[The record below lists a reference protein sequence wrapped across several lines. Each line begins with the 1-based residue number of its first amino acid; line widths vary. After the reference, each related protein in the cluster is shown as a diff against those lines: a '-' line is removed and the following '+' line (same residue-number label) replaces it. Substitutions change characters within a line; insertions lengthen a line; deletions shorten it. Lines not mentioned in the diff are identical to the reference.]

1 MTTPPD
7 FRYSPE
13 EKGLSPARIRLRLGY
28 FPRKSSFLEI
38 KRGKGGILVASIL
51 AYFCGEFTNSFILA
65 KMKIRTQG
73 RHLWARTIGSTLVGQ
88 AVDSVVFTV
97 VACAFGVFPW
107 SIALSIIAANYI
119 FKVGIEVIFTP
130 TPVLW
135 NTPVIRLAQIRI
147 AAIAA
152 IWRAASTTAMRI
164 P

>member
-1 MTTPPD
+1 M
-7 FRYSPE
+7 
-13 EKGLSPARIRLRLGY
+13 LGGV
-28 FPRKSSFLEI
+28 SQ
-38 KRGKGGILVASIL
+38 GGILVASIL

-119 FKVGIEVIFTP
+119 FKVTIEVIL
-130 TPVLW
+130 TPVTYKVVGWLK
-135 NTPVIRLAQIRI
+135 
-147 AAIAA
+147 
-152 IWRAASTTAMRI
+152 RAENEDYYDTDTDFNPFKVAV
-164 P
+164 